1 MHPLRP
7 ERPALWPARSAA
19 TMPRKAPPRTQRR
32 SLPCRLWPPSTNGAG
47 YGQPHHSLVF
57 PKEYWERIIHRLSG
71 CPLRLVGG
79 YSLQNTRVLVSFLLR
94 AVVVGLAAAFL
105 MVWWKPALLGKAAIP
120 PQNAPAAPIRP
131 TVIMPSFA
139 DAVARAAPAV
149 VNIYTA
155 RLVTE
160 RTQAPTLNQLF
171 GDFWPS
177 YRQRVERS
185 LGSGVIVDASGTIV
199 TNQHVVAGADSIRV
213 QLADSRIAD
222 ATVVGQDPDTD
233 IAILHLAMD
242 KLPIMPVG
250 RSDTLRVGDIVLAI
264 GNPYGLSQTVTQGI
278 VSATGRGQLGLATF
292 ENFIQTDA
300 AINLGNCGGVVIDAH
315 GDLVGINTAVLNRAY
330 GGPEGIGF
338 AIPVNLVR
346 GVMEQILKAGH
357 VVRGWLGFV
366 PQDISDEQAAQ
377 LGIAA
382 GGGVTVVNG
391 PVDSPAFGAGVRPG
405 DLVTGLSG
413 EPVRNAQDLVS
424 RVAALPPGALVE
436 LEGRHGRQPYKV
448 NLKVRSE

>member
-1 MHPLRP
+1 
-7 ERPALWPARSAA
+7 
-19 TMPRKAPPRTQRR
+19 
-32 SLPCRLWPPSTNGAG
+32 
-47 YGQPHHSLVF
+47 
-57 PKEYWERIIHRLSG
+57 
-71 CPLRLVGG
+71 
-79 YSLQNTRVLVSFLLR
+79 LQNARVLVSFLIR
-94 AVVVGLAAAFL
+94 AAVVGLAAAFL
-105 MVWWKPALLGKAAIP
+105 VVWWKPALLGKTTAPVQHTSTVYSRP
-120 PQNAPAAPIRP
+120 P
-131 TVIMPSFA
+131 VIMQSFA

-155 RLVTE
+155 RVVTE
-160 RTQAPTLNQLF
+160 RTQTTPLNQLF

-185 LGSGVIVDASGTIV
+185 LGSGVIVNAAGTIV
-199 TNQHVVAGADSIRV
+199 TNQHVIAGADSIRV
-213 QLADSRIAD
+213 QLSDGRIAD
-222 ATVVGQDPDTD
+222 ATIVGQDPDTD
-233 IAILHLAMD
+233 IAILHLDID

-300 AINLGNCGGVVIDAH
+300 AINLGNSGGALIDAY
-315 GDLVGINTAVLNRAY
+315 GDLVGINTAVLNRTY

-346 GVMEQILKAGH
+346 GVMEQILAHGH

-366 PQDISDEQAAQ
+366 PQDLSDEQAAQ

-382 GGGVTVVNG
+382 GGGVTVVNIL
-391 PVDSPAFGAGVRPG
+391 VKSPAYEAGVRPG
-405 DLVTGLSG
+405 DLVTALGH
-413 EPVRNAQDLVS
+413 EPVRSAQDLVS
-424 RVAALPPGALVE
+424 RVAALTPGVRVD
-436 LEGRHGRQPYKV
+436 LEGRHGRQPYTVK
-448 NLKVRSE
+448 LKVLERPTRPVQSQ

>member
-1 MHPLRP
+1 M
-7 ERPALWPARSAA
+7 
-19 TMPRKAPPRTQRR
+19 
-32 SLPCRLWPPSTNGAG
+32 
-47 YGQPHHSLVF
+47 
-57 PKEYWERIIHRLSG
+57 
-71 CPLRLVGG
+71 
-79 YSLQNTRVLVSFLLR
+79 QNARVLVSFLIR
-94 AVVVGLAAAFL
+94 AAVVGLAAAFL
-105 MVWWKPALLGKAAIP
+105 VVWWKPALLGKTANPAPSLLAQNTATVYSRP
-120 PQNAPAAPIRP
+120 P
-131 TVIMPSFA
+131 VIMQSFA

-155 RLVTE
+155 RVVTE
-160 RTQAPTLNQLF
+160 RAQPPALNQLF

-185 LGSGVIVDASGTIV
+185 LGSGVIVNDAGTIV
-199 TNQHVVAGADSIRV
+199 TNQHVIAGADSIRV
-213 QLADSRIAD
+213 QLADGRIAD
-222 ATVVGQDPDTD
+222 ATIVGQDPDTD
-233 IAILHLAMD
+233 IAILHLGLG
-242 KLPIMPVG
+242 KLPIMPLG

-300 AINLGNCGGVVIDAH
+300 AINLGNSGGALIDAH

-346 GVMEQILKAGH
+346 GVMEQILKRGH

-366 PQDISDEQAAQ
+366 PQDLTDEQAAQ

-382 GGGVTVVNG
+382 GGGVTVMNILVKSQAYESG
-391 PVDSPAFGAGVRPG
+391 MRPG
-405 DLVTGLSG
+405 DWVTGLGKES
-413 EPVRNAQDLVS
+413 VRSAQDLVS
-424 RVAALPPGALVE
+424 RVAALPPGAVVE
-436 LEGRHGRQPYKV
+436 LEGRHGTHPYKV
-448 NLKVRSE
+448 SLKVLERPTRQVQSQSQ

>member
-1 MHPLRP
+1 M
-7 ERPALWPARSAA
+7 
-19 TMPRKAPPRTQRR
+19 
-32 SLPCRLWPPSTNGAG
+32 
-47 YGQPHHSLVF
+47 
-57 PKEYWERIIHRLSG
+57 
-71 CPLRLVGG
+71 
-79 YSLQNTRVLVSFLLR
+79 QNTRVLVGFLIR
-94 AVVVGLAAAFL
+94 AAVVGLAAAFL
-105 MVWWKPALLGKAAIP
+105 VVWWKPALLGKAPVPA
-120 PQNAPAAPIRP
+120 QNAPAPALRAPI
-131 TVIMPSFA
+131 VMQSFA

-149 VNIYTA
+149 VNVYTA
-155 RLVTE
+155 RVVTE
-160 RTQAPTLNQLF
+160 RTQSPTLNQLF

-185 LGSGVIVDASGTIV
+185 LGSGVIVDAAGTIV
-199 TNQHVVAGADSIRV
+199 TNQHVIAGADSIRV
-213 QLADSRIAD
+213 QLADGRIAD

-233 IAILHLAMD
+233 LAILHLD
-242 KLPIMPVG
+242 IGKLPVMPVG

-300 AINLGNCGGVVIDAH
+300 AINLGNSGGALIDAH

-366 PQDISDEQAAQ
+366 PQDLSDEQASQ

-382 GGGVTVVNG
+382 GGGVTVVNIL
-391 PVDSPAFGAGVRPG
+391 VRSQAYEAGVRPG
-405 DLVTGLSG
+405 DLITALGS
-413 EPVRNAQDLVS
+413 EAVRNAQDLVS
-424 RVAALPPGALVE
+424 RVAALPPGAVVE

-448 NLKVRSE
+448 KLKVLERPTRQVQPQ